1 MLSKLQLTKSM
12 PKISTRASSAQSS
25 PLRKLIPYADAAK
38 AKGTKVY
45 HLNIGQPDLETPAE
59 ILEAIKN
66 YDEKTVEYAPS
77 TGILACNQA
86 WEKYYQDNDIDLK
99 AEEIIVTSGGSE
111 AIAFAMSIVAD
122 PHEEVI
128 AFEPFYT
135 NYNGFA
141 SLVGC
146 KVVPVKTN
154 VEDGFRLPS
163 KEDIEAKIT
172 DKTKAIIICTP
183 NNPTGTVYTKE
194 EMQRLVDIAQEKD
207 LFILS
212 DETYREFN
220 LDGDGRTV
228 SMMDFPEVADRVIV
242 QDSISKRFSSCGLRI
257 GCLASKNKEVIAC
270 ALKFGQARLSVATV
284 NQVAAIPALENSA
297 QLVPPVVEEY
307 RKRRDVVHKALQ
319 KMDGVTCLKPE
330 GAFYAF
336 PRLPI
341 DDSEDFA
348 KWILEKYE
356 NNGETV
362 MIAPAPGFY
371 ATPGLGKNEIR
382 IAYVLN
388 CDDLKKAMDL
398 LADALKKYQK

>member
-1 MLSKLQLTKSM
+1 M
-12 PKISTRASSAQSS
+12 PKISNRASSAQAS

-38 AKGTKVY
+38 ARGTKVY

-59 ILEAIKN
+59 ILDVIKN
-66 YDEKTVEYAPS
+66 YPDKTVEYAPS
-77 TGILACNQA
+77 TGILICNQA
-86 WEKYYQDNDIDLK
+86 WEKYYQDNGIDLK
-99 AEEIIVTSGGSE
+99 ADEIIVTSGGSE

-122 PHEEVI
+122 PSEEVI
-128 AFEPFYT
+128 VFEPFYT

-172 DKTKAIIICTP
+172 DKTKAIIICNP

-194 EMQRLVDIAQEKD
+194 EMQRIVDIAQKKD

-220 LDGDGRTV
+220 LNSGERTI

-257 GCLASKNKEVIAC
+257 GCLASKNKDVIAC

-284 NQVAAIPALENSA
+284 DQVAAIPALENSA
-297 QLVPPVVEEY
+297 ELVPPVVEEY
-307 RKRRDVVHKALQ
+307 KKRRDVVHEALQ

-341 DDSEDFA
+341 EDSEDFA
-348 KWILEKYE
+348 RWLLEKYE

-388 CDDLKKAMDL
+388 CDDLKKAMEL

>member
-1 MLSKLQLTKSM
+1 MS
-12 PKISTRASSAQSS
+12 PKISQRASSAQAS
-25 PLRKLIPYADAAK
+25 PLRKLVPLANAAK
-38 AKGTKVY
+38 ERGTKVY
-45 HLNIGQPDLETPAE
+45 HLNIGQPDIDTPKE
-59 ILEAIKN
+59 IRKAIEN
-66 YDEKTVEYAPS
+66 FDEKTVAYAPS
-77 TGILACNQA
+77 DGIAECKSA
-86 WEKYYQDNDIDLK
+86 WEKYYKDSNIDLK
-99 AEEIIVTSGGSE
+99 AEDIIVTTGGSE
-111 AIAFAMSIVAD
+111 AISFAMSVVCD

-154 VEDGFRLPS
+154 VEDGFRLPK
-163 KEDIEAKIT
+163 KEAIEEKIS
-172 DKTKAIIICTP
+172 DKTKAIIVCNP
-183 NNPTGTVYTKE
+183 NNPTGTIYTKE
-194 EMQRLVDIAQEKD
+194 EMQVIADIAREHN

-220 LDGDGRTV
+220 LDGDSRVT
-228 SMMDFPEVADRVIV
+228 SMLDIEGVEDRVII
-242 QDSISKRFSSCGLRI
+242 QDSISKRFSSCGARI
-257 GCLASKNKEVIAC
+257 GCLASKNKDVIAC

-284 NQVAAIPALENSA
+284 EQLAAVPALENSKE
-297 QLVPPVVEEY
+297 LVPPVVEEY
-307 RKRRDVVHKALQ
+307 RKRRDTVYEGLQ
-319 KMDGVTCLKPE
+319 KIEGVTCLKPE

-341 DDSEDFA
+341 KDSEDFA

-371 ATPGLGKNEIR
+371 ATPGLGLDEIR

-388 CDDLKKAMDL
+388 SEDMAHSMELLKN
-398 LADALKKYQK
+398 ALEKYNN

>member
-1 MLSKLQLTKSM
+1 M
-12 PKISTRASSAQSS
+12 PKISTRASSAQAS

-38 AKGTKVY
+38 ARGTKVY

-59 ILEAIKN
+59 ILDAIKN
-66 YDEKTVEYAPS
+66 YQEKTVEYAPS
-77 TGILACNQA
+77 TGILECNQA
-86 WEKYYQDNDIDLK
+86 WEKYYQDSGIDLK
-99 AEEIIVTSGGSE
+99 AKEIIVTNGGSE

-146 KVVPVKTN
+146 KVIPVKTN

-172 DKTKAIIICTP
+172 AKTKAIIICNP

-194 EMQRLVDIAQEKD
+194 EMRRLVNIAQERD

-228 SMMDFPEVADRVIV
+228 SMMDFPEVADRVII

-257 GCLASKNKEVIAC
+257 GCLASKNKDVVAC
-270 ALKFGQARLSVATV
+270 ALKFGQARLSVPTV
-284 NQVAAIPALENSA
+284 EQLAAVPALENSTR
-297 QLVPPVVEEY
+297 LVPPIVKEY
-307 RKRRDVVHKALQ
+307 KKRRDVVYEALQ
-319 KMDGVTCLKPE
+319 KIDGVTCLKPE

-356 NNGETV
+356 NKGETV

-388 CDDLKKAMDL
+388 CNDLKKAMDL

>member
-1 MLSKLQLTKSM
+1 M

>member
-1 MLSKLQLTKSM
+1 M
-12 PKISTRASSAQSS
+12 PKISDRASSAQAS

-38 AKGTKVY
+38 ARGTKVY

-59 ILEAIKN
+59 ILNAIKN

-77 TGILACNQA
+77 TGILTCNQA
-86 WEKYYQDNDIDLK
+86 WEKYYQDNNIDLK

-111 AIAFAMSIVAD
+111 AIVFAMSIVAD

-146 KVVPVKTN
+146 QVVPVKTN

-163 KEDIEAKIT
+163 KKDIEAKIT
-172 DKTKAIIICTP
+172 DKTKAIIICNP

-194 EMQRLVDIAQEKD
+194 EMQRIVDIAQEKD

-220 LDGDGRTV
+220 LNGNERTV
-228 SMMDFPEVADRVIV
+228 SMMDFPEVADRVII

-257 GCLASKNKEVIAC
+257 GCLASKNKDVIAC

-284 NQVAAIPALENSA
+284 DQVAAIPALENSA
-297 QLVPPVVEEY
+297 KLVPPVVEEY
-307 RKRRDVVHKALQ
+307 RKRRDVVHEALQ

>member
-1 MLSKLQLTKSM
+1 M
-12 PKISTRASSAQSS
+12 PQISTRASSAQAS
-25 PLRKLIPYADAAK
+25 PLRKLIPFADATK
-38 AKGTKVY
+38 ARGTKVY

-59 ILEAIKN
+59 ILTAIKN
-66 YDEKTVEYAPS
+66 FDKQTVEYAPS
-77 TGILACNQA
+77 TGILICNQA
-86 WEKYYQDNDIDLK
+86 WEKYYQDNGIDLK
-99 AEEIIVTSGGSE
+99 ADEIIVTSGGSE
-111 AIAFAMSIVAD
+111 AIAFAISIVTD
-122 PHEEVI
+122 PEEEVL

-141 SLVGC
+141 SLVGS
-146 KVVPVKTN
+146 KVVPVRTN

-163 KEDIEAKIT
+163 REDIEAKIT
-172 DKTKAIIICTP
+172 DKTKAIIICNP

-194 EMQRLVDIAQEKD
+194 EMQRLVDIAKERD

-257 GCLASKNKEVIAC
+257 GCLASKNKDVIAC
-270 ALKFGQARLSVATV
+270 ALKFGQARLSVATID
-284 NQVAAIPALENSA
+284 QVAAIPALENSA
-297 QLVPPVVEEY
+297 KLVPPVVEEY
-307 RKRRDVVHKALQ
+307 KKRRDVVYEALQ

-388 CDDLKKAMDL
+388 CNDLKQAMNL
-398 LADALKKYQK
+398 LADALKKYSK